1 MPRTGPGADG
11 ANGAGTGTFGQNRR
25 VSAEAGVSGTGVSA
39 REAEVLA
46 GRGERGELVD
56 EYQLGQVG
64 DGWGEQL
71 VSLVDFPYGKYG
83 IVTGK

>member
-1 MPRTGPGADG
+1 
-11 ANGAGTGTFGQNRR
+11 
-25 VSAEAGVSGTGVSA
+25 
-39 REAEVLA
+39 VLA
-46 GRGERGELVD
+46 GRGEGGELVD

-71 VSLVDFPYGKYG
+71 VSLVDFPYEKYG